1 MSIKRMRYV
10 AVVVAVLALPAP
22 AAEAAAPPTPASGPA
37 TADRAPYACAKD
49 RWPWGCVAKCESSG
63 RWNANTGNG
72 FYGGLQFWQPTW
84 RAFGG
89 LAYARRADLA
99 TRDEQIR
106 VAEEVLRVQGWK
118 AWPVCAKRYR
128 LTGRAHV
135 VRRGESLS
143 SIARSY
149 RVKGGWKALYK
160 LNRQMVGARPDR
172 LNVGTM
178 LRLPKGAGPG
188 RRLTSQAGGGGTSA
202 PAPSRPNR
210 PSGPSGPSKPTPSV
224 APSAAPQAAPAPSPP
239 PVPSAHPT
247 PSTRPVPS
255 VPSAAPSAPVTSA
268 SPVLVDPLPL
278 SSPLPLSWT
287 SPSPSPRR

>member
-1 MSIKRMRYV
+1 MSIKRMRYA
-10 AVVVAVLALPAP
+10 AVVVAVLALPVP
-22 AAEAAAPPTPASGPA
+22 AEAAAPPTPASGPA
-37 TADRAPYACAKD
+37 TADRAPYTCAKD

-84 RAFGG
+84 QAFGG

-99 TRDEQIR
+99 TRDEQIE

-118 AWPVCAKRYR
+118 AWPVCSKRYG

-135 VRRGESLS
+135 VRPGESLS

-160 LNRQMVGARPDR
+160 LNRQLVGARPDR

-188 RRLTSQAGGGGTSA
+188 RRLTAPAGGGGRPA
-202 PAPSRPNR
+202 PAASRPN
-210 PSGPSGPSKPTPSV
+210 S
-224 APSAAPQAAPAPSPP
+224 
-239 PVPSAHPT
+239 
-247 PSTRPVPS
+247 PSTPTPS
-255 VPSAAPSAPVTSA
+255 VPSAQPVQPVQPVPSAVPSVPVMSA
-268 SPVLVDPLPL
+268 SPVLVDP
-278 SSPLPLSWT
+278 SPRT
-287 SPSPSPRR
+287 SPAPSLSPAPSVSPTPSPRR

>member
-1 MSIKRMRYV
+1 MSIKRMRYA
-10 AVVVAVLALPAP
+10 AVVAAVLALPVP
-22 AAEAAAPPTPASGPA
+22 AEAAAPPTPASGPA

-84 RAFGG
+84 RTFGG

-99 TRDEQIR
+99 TRDEQIK

-118 AWPVCAKRYR
+118 AWPVCSKRYG
-128 LTGRAHV
+128 LAGRAHV
-135 VRRGESLS
+135 VRPGESLA

-160 LNRQMVGARPDR
+160 LNRQLVGARPDR

-188 RRLTSQAGGGGTSA
+188 RRLTAQAGGGGKPT
-202 PAPSRPNR
+202 PTPSRPSR
-210 PSGPSGPSKPTPSV
+210 PSSPTPSV
-224 APSAAPQAAPAPSPP
+224 PWTQPAQPTQPTQPAQPVLPVASAG
-239 PVPSAHPT
+239 
-247 PSTRPVPS
+247 
-255 VPSAAPSAPVTSA
+255 PSAPVTSA
-268 SPVLVDPLPL
+268 SPVLVDPSL
-278 SSPLPLSWT
+278 SL
-287 SPSPSPRR
+287 SPSPSRSPRR

>member
-1 MSIKRMRYV
+1 MSIKRMRYA

-22 AAEAAAPPTPASGPA
+22 AEAAAAPPTQASGSA

-118 AWPVCAKRYR
+118 AWPVCSKRYG
-128 LTGRAHV
+128 LAGRAHV
-135 VRRGESLS
+135 VRPGQSLS

-149 RVKGGWKALYK
+149 RLKGGWKALYK
-160 LNRQMVGARPDR
+160 LNRQLVGASPDR

-178 LRLPKGAGPG
+178 LRLPKDAGPG
-188 RRLTSQAGGGGTSA
+188 RRDTSQAGGVTSQAKGGSA
-202 PAPSRPNR
+202 STPTPSRPSRPNR
-210 PSGPSGPSKPTPSV
+210 PSSPNSPSGASTPTPSA
-224 APSAAPQAAPAPSPP
+224 APSAAPAPSSPPAPSAPP
-239 PVPSAHPT
+239 VLPVPSA
-247 PSTRPVPS
+247 S
-255 VPSAAPSAPVTSA
+255 PSAPVTSA
-268 SPVLVDPLPL
+268 SPGLVDLVPLPL
-278 SSPLPLSWT
+278 LWT

>member
-1 MSIKRMRYV
+1 MSIKRMRYA

-22 AAEAAAPPTPASGPA
+22 AEAAAPPTPAPGPA

-72 FYGGLQFWQPTW
+72 FYGGLQFRQPTW

-118 AWPVCAKRYR
+118 AWPTCSKRYG

-149 RVKGGWKALYK
+149 RVKGGWKALHK
-160 LNRQMVGARPDR
+160 LNRQLVGARPDR

-188 RRLTSQAGGGGTSA
+188 RRLTTQAGGGGTPA
-202 PAPSRPNR
+202 PAPSRPSR
-210 PSGPSGPSKPTPSV
+210 PSGANTPTPSAV
-224 APSAAPQAAPAPSPP
+224 PSTAPAPSSP
-239 PVPSAHPT
+239 PVPSPHPT
-247 PSTRPVPS
+247 QPTQPTQPVLS
-255 VPSAAPSAPVTSA
+255 VPSAAPSVPVTSA
-268 SPVLVDPLPL
+268 SPVLVAPSASPSLSPSLLPWM
-278 SSPLPLSWT
+278 P
-287 SPSPSPRR
+287 PSPSPRR